1 MTRSRWIWAASL
13 LLALVLGGVLG
24 VRWRGQAPRPPA
36 ATPPSPPAVAPAT
49 PEQPAAAEPPFLKIE
64 GTQLSGTDPE
74 GRRVWD
80 LQAQT
85 LSVDRGQQRVIM
97 TAVTGQFYR
106 AGRPQLTFTAPRARF
121 AIDSRDVE
129 LSGGVV
135 ARTPDGRT
143 LRAAMVRYNAGE
155 RTLTATG
162 DVVLTQTGLS
172 IRADELRTD
181 PALEQPQFSGN
192 IVVRVTE

>member
-24 VRWRGQAPRPPA
+24 VRWWGQGPPPPPA
-36 ATPPSPPAVAPAT
+36 APPSPPAAEPAPR
-49 PEQPAAAEPPFLKIE
+49 QPDAAEAPFLKIE
-64 GTQLSGTDPE
+64 GTRLSGTDPE

-80 LQAQT
+80 LRAET
-85 LSVDRGQQRVIM
+85 LSVDRGQQRIVM
-97 TAVTGQFYR
+97 TAVTGQFYQD
-106 AGRPQLTFTAPRARF
+106 GRSQLTFTAPRARF
-121 AIDSRDVE
+121 AIASRDVE

-143 LRAAMVRYNAGE
+143 LRAATVHYSGGQ

-172 IRADELRTD
+172 IRADALRTD
-181 PALEQPQFSGN
+181 PALEQPRFSGN